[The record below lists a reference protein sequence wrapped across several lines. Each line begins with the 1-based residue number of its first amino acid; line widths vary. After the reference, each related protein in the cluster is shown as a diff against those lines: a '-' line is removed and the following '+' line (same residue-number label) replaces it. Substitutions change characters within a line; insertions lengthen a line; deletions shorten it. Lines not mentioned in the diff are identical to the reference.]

1 MPRLG
6 EVCADRSPPAAGAGA
21 AIGVTPLAWQFRQ
34 RMVLAV
40 VKVHSLYGDVPARL
54 SAIFA
59 LWFVPGASTGWNEA
73 LAGLNS
79 APASR
84 ASVEGL
90 PGTWGRRVVK
100 LEWHLRHSW
109 YSRVT
114 GLATPSRKL

>member
-6 EVCADRSPPAAGAGA
+6 EVCAERSPPAAGAGA
-21 AIGVTPLAWQFRQ
+21 ATGVMPLAWQFRQ
-34 RMVLAV
+34 RMVLTG

-59 LWFVPGASTGWNEA
+59 LWLVPFASTGWKER
-73 LAGLNS
+73 LSGLNS

-90 PGTWGRRVVK
+90 PGTCGSRFVK
-100 LEWHLRHSW
+100 LEWHLRQSW

-114 GLATPSRKL
+114 GLMAPSRNL